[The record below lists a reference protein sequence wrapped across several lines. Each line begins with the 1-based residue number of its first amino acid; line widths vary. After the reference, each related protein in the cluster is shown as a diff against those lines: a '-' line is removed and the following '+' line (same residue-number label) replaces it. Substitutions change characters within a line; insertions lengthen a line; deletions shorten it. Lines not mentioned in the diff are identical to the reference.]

1 MNCIYMLCD
10 MEEVVYVGKSVAIS
24 GRLHTHKKSDKLYD
38 SFVLVEVVN
47 QADMH
52 ILELVLI
59 NKYKPRYNI
68 GSKSEDE
75 MTIKIAFP
83 NASKLNIT
91 EYATADGGITE
102 DNIVVGSSVVAD
114 LKVYLCSIEGDN
126 SLSSLES
133 GFKYTVLQKTAIA
146 LLTAS
151 KKGITG
157 VAARKQYGV
166 KSSSYKIMNKYFDKS
181 NPKHLE
187 LLNGI
192 ITNTGQVVKSIPEC
206 ALILKEIYN
215 GIYKDS

>member
-10 MEEVVYVGKSVAIS
+10 MEEVVYVGKSIAVS

-38 SFVLVEVVN
+38 SFVLVEVDN

-68 GSKSEDE
+68 DSKSEDE
-75 MTIKIAFP
+75 MTIKIIFP

-114 LKVYLCSIEGDN
+114 LKVYLCSIDGDN

-151 KKGITG
+151 KKGVTG
-157 VAARKQYGV
+157 VAAQKQYGV

-206 ALILKEIYN
+206 ALILKDI
-215 GIYKDS
+215 